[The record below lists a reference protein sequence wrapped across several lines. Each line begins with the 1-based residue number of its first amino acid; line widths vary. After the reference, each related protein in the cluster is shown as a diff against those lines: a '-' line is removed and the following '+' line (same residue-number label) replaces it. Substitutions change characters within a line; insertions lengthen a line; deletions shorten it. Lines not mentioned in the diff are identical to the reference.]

1 MAPQIGFELGL
12 FGFATLD
19 IGLKLALIGFEL
31 GLNWVC
37 FLVKSLFSG

>member
-1 MAPQIGFELGL
+1 LGL

-31 GLNWVC
+31 GLFFEEIVD
-37 FLVKSLFSG
+37 FK